1 MTCGLNTGAIS
12 HALLVGD
19 ELSRKETDNRRV
31 TGYFTGVSPTTT
43 SVLVPVSN
51 PVTNQPG
58 TFRASTSDADNS
70 GIAKGAAI
78 YVQDQVT
85 FSPQWQAVVGV
96 RFDRFDLDL
105 RNNRNGT
112 TLTSADDLISPR
124 AGLIYKPAEP
134 VSIYARDRKSK
145 RLNSSH

>member
-1 MTCGLNTGAIS
+1 MRIS
-12 HALLVGD
+12 D
-19 ELSRKETDNRRV
+19 WS
-31 TGYFTGVSPTTT
+31 
-43 SVLVPVSN
+43 
-51 PVTNQPG
+51 
-58 TFRASTSDADNS
+58 SDVCSSDLNS

-112 TLTSADDLISPR
+112 TLTSADGLISPR

-134 VSIYARDRKSK
+134 VSIYASYSRPFLPRPGEPLSSLSLTNQIGRASDRE
-145 RLNSSH
+145 RVVQ

>member
-1 MTCGLNTGAIS
+1 MRIS
-12 HALLVGD
+12 D
-19 ELSRKETDNRRV
+19 WS
-31 TGYFTGVSPTTT
+31 
-43 SVLVPVSN
+43 
-51 PVTNQPG
+51 
-58 TFRASTSDADNS
+58 SDVCSSDLNS

-124 AGLIYKPAEP
+124 AGLLYKPAEP
-134 VSIYARDRKSK
+134 VSIYARYSRSFLPRAAEHTAPSALPHQTLAPDSDTP
-145 RLNSSH
+145 H

>member
-1 MTCGLNTGAIS
+1 MRIS
-12 HALLVGD
+12 D
-19 ELSRKETDNRRV
+19 WS
-31 TGYFTGVSPTTT
+31 
-43 SVLVPVSN
+43 
-51 PVTNQPG
+51 
-58 TFRASTSDADNS
+58 SDVCSSDLNS

-134 VSIYARDRKSK
+134 VSLYASYSRSFLPRAGAQLASLSLTHQWLDPESSPNYAVRAKWDLRPDRKST

>member
-1 MTCGLNTGAIS
+1 MILLMYYFFSSRRRHTRCALVTGVQTCALPSSARKNLFNQTDLTFCLNTGAIS
-12 HALLVGD
+12 HALLVGA
-19 ELSRKETDNRRV
+19 ELSRQETDNRRV

-51 PVTNQPG
+51 PVTNQPV

-96 RFDRFDLDL
+96 RF
-105 RNNRNGT
+105 
-112 TLTSADDLISPR
+112 
-124 AGLIYKPAEP
+124 
-134 VSIYARDRKSK
+134 
-145 RLNSSH
+145 